1 MNWEMLWVDVGRS
14 MVFGV
19 IGIVLLMLGFL
30 TFELITRR
38 LDVQDQLNKGNIAVG
53 IVTGALLL
61 SIAYIAGLVVH

>member
-1 MNWEMLWVDVGRS
+1 
-14 MVFGV
+14 
-19 IGIVLLMLGFL
+19 MLGFL

>member
-1 MNWEMLWVDVGRS
+1 MNWEMVWIDAARS
-14 MVFGV
+14 GIFGL
-19 IGIVLLMLGFL
+19 IGIVLLMIGFL